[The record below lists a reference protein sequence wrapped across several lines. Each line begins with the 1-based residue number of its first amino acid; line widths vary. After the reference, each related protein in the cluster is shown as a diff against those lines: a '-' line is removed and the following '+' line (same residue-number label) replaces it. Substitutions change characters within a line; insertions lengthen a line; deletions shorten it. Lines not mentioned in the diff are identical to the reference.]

1 MLQNANII
9 NYNNIKKEILF
20 DKKNTIV
27 IFDFDYTITTSNS
40 ETSIGVFT
48 NYLPIKYKKKKKIL
62 DNLTL
67 KAKSKISY
75 YILWKYKLKLLSKYY
90 SKELLNQIPY
100 KKSFKLNKNIK
111 KLIIELAKNDIPT
124 IIYSSGMYDV
134 IKSVLEENKI
144 FFNNIKIISNLIDL
158 KTKKISKNIITPK
171 KAKLKNI
178 NYKNIFVFGDK
189 MNDLKIIKNAT
200 NILVTDN
207 EFKEVIS
214 D

>member
-75 YILWKYKLKLLSKYY
+75 YILWKYKLKLLYKYY
-90 SKELLNQIPY
+90 S
-100 KKSFKLNKNIK
+100 
-111 KLIIELAKNDIPT
+111 
-124 IIYSSGMYDV
+124 
-134 IKSVLEENKI
+134 
-144 FFNNIKIISNLIDL
+144 
-158 KTKKISKNIITPK
+158 
-171 KAKLKNI
+171 
-178 NYKNIFVFGDK
+178 
-189 MNDLKIIKNAT
+189 
-200 NILVTDN
+200 
-207 EFKEVIS
+207 
-214 D
+214 